1 MVVNVLTRAGAMSQ
15 AQVVLYKAVAQAV
28 ILYGS
33 EIWVVIGAMLKVLEG
48 FHHRVARQIARKTYR
63 RTVDVDW

>member
-48 FHHRVARQIARKTYR
+48 FHHRVSRQIAGKATWGTVNRK
-63 RTVDVDW
+63 